1 MNLGYIGLMYMK
13 RHLVHQKQEGWQSL

>member
-13 RHLVHQKQEGWQSL
+13 SHLVHQKQEG